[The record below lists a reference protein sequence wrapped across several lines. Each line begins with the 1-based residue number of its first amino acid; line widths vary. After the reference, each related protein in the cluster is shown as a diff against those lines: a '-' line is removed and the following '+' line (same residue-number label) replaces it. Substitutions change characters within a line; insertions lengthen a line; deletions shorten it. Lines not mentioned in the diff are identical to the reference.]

1 MSQKSTTAISKGASS
16 GLLAR
21 AQKWI
26 TAISKGAHYCGVVI
40 LAVMMPLTVVHAVGR
55 YGFNSPVPGL
65 VEISSFLLLIGIFLT
80 GAYTMTQKGHIDLG
94 IFTEKFSA
102 RTQAIIG
109 SVTYFLCLV
118 FICLAAWQSFVR
130 GTTLMYPTLTT
141 SILKTPVYPFL
152 YLMGIGWILFG
163 LVVLLQTIDFVLKA
177 VKK

>member
-1 MSQKSTTAISKGASS
+1 MSQQSISAILKESPS
-16 GLLAR
+16 GFIAR

-26 TAISKGAHYCGVVI
+26 TKISKGAHYCGVLF
-40 LAVMMPLTVVHAVGR
+40 LAVMMPLTVAHAVGR

-94 IFTEKFSA
+94 ILTEKLSA

-109 SVTYFLCLV
+109 SVTYFLC
-118 FICLAAWQSFVR
+118 FIFIFLAAWQSFAR
-130 GTTLMYPTLTT
+130 GTTLMNPTLTT

-152 YLMGIGWILFG
+152 YIMGIGWVLFG

-177 VKK
+177 VKR

>member
-1 MSQKSTTAISKGASS
+1 MSQESITAISKGSQP
-16 GLLAR
+16 GFIDR

-94 IFTEKFSA
+94 ILTEKFSA
-102 RTQAIIG
+102 RTQSIIG
-109 SVTYFLCLV
+109 AVTYSLCFA

-130 GTTLMYPTLTT
+130 GTTLMNPTLTT

-152 YLMGIGWILFG
+152 YIMGIGWILFG
-163 LVVLLQTIDFVLKA
+163 LVVLLQTIEFVLKA